1 MPPLED
7 LLLKDSLVKKS
18 SVVGEVVLV
27 DLLLKDS
34 LVKNPSV
41 VGELALV
48 DLLLKDS
55 LVMKPELVL
64 VDLLPKDL
72 LLEDLPKSW
81 LLEDLLQLVFVDLTP
96 LGESDPFEDLDD
108 LLLLNTSV
116 VGESV
121 IG

>member
-1 MPPLED
+1 MLGCEVSISHFEDLELDLVDFTPLVDLPPLED
-7 LLLKDSLVKKS
+7 LLLLRS
-18 SVVGEVVLV
+18 SVVGE
-27 DLLLKDS
+27 
-34 LVKNPSV
+34 LVKRSSI
-41 VGELALV
+41 VG
-48 DLLLKDS
+48 
-55 LVMKPELVL
+55 ELVL

-96 LGESDPFEDLDD
+96 LEESDPLDLDD
-108 LLLLNTSV
+108 LLLLRSSV

>member
-1 MPPLED
+1 MLGCEVSISHFEDFELDLVDLTPLEDLPPLED
-7 LLLKDSLVKKS
+7 LLLRSF
-18 SVVGEVVLV
+18 
-27 DLLLKDS
+27 
-34 LVKNPSV
+34 V
-41 VGELALV
+41 VGELV
-48 DLLLKDS
+48 KRS
-55 LVMKPELVL
+55 SIVGELVL

-96 LGESDPFEDLDD
+96 LEESDPFEDLDD